1 VKANLKDIGYAIA
14 KGSTGSIPLV
24 GGIFSELFNVAFTDP
39 ATKRREQVLLDM
51 NVRLQSLEVEGYD
64 VGQLA
69 KSDEFLTIAMQ
80 AYNIALKSH
89 QEEKRIALMNTITN
103 TPKLQIDEN
112 KKLMYLNYLD
122 EFNEWHLKILS
133 FLDNPVIYFED
144 SKKPNISIG
153 GKSSILIEAFPE
165 LSSQRSFYD
174 RIVIDLFNKGLIVYQ
189 SLHVIMSEQGIWQSG
204 TSEFGKDFLQF
215 ISD

>member
-1 VKANLKDIGYAIA
+1 MKTNLKDIGYAIA
-14 KGSTGSIPLV
+14 KGGTGSIPLV

-39 ATKRREQVLLDM
+39 ATKRREKVLLDM
-51 NVRLQSLEVEGYD
+51 NMRLHSLEVEGYD
-64 VGQLA
+64 VKQLA
-69 KSDEFLTIAMQ
+69 KSEEFLTIAMQ

-89 QEEKRIALMNTITN
+89 QEEKRKALMNTITN

-133 FLDNPVIYFED
+133 FLDNPVVYFED
-144 SKKPNISIG
+144 SNKPNYSMA
-153 GKSSILIEAFPE
+153 GKSTILIKAFPE

-174 RIVIDLFNKGLIVYQ
+174 RIVMDLFNKGLIVYE
-189 SLHVIMSEQGIWQSG
+189 SLHITMSEQGLWQSG
-204 TSEFGKDFLQF
+204 SSEFGKELLRF